1 MKKILFLLVM
11 IALIAGGSVSA
22 GESFTGHI
30 SDSKCGAGHS
40 DASAKSISGVKGC
53 VGGGASAVFIT
64 EDKTVVKIANQDKVK
79 GHLGHQ
85 VKVTGTLKDGT
96 LTIKSLQHLA
106 P

>member
-1 MKKILFLLVM
+1 MKKILLVLLLVV
-11 IALIAGGSVSA
+11 LIAGVRLSA
-22 GESFTGHI
+22 GESWTGHI
-30 SDSKCGAGHS
+30 SDAKCGAAHS
-40 DASAKSISGVKGC
+40 DASAKSIGCVKSC

-64 EDKTVVKIANQDKVK
+64 EDKKVVKIANQDKVK

-85 VKVTGTLKDGT
+85 VKVTGTLQDGT